1 MFIEVS
7 SGLKKLSKYFP
18 ENLYVVGGYVRNKLL
33 DLPANDVD
41 IASSVAIDEV
51 AKRLE
56 GTNYSVKVKNLKTG
70 SLLISFGNENF
81 EYTAFRTEIYGND
94 GSHTPTRVENTKD
107 ISKDAMRRDFSINS
121 IYYNINKDEIVD
133 FYHGIVDLKQKI
145 IRCNINPDDVFK
157 NDGERILR
165 LVRFA
170 GELDF
175 KIDKS
180 TLSSA
185 IKHANNVENLQG
197 QRRYSELEKILYCDK
212 KYNLNKK
219 SLKNALNLLNILQI
233 WKYFGINISKIKF
246 DMVEKVEDRFLGLLI
261 DIVDTT
267 KPECLE
273 EFIRNFLKENFAFS
287 EALIKR
293 VFVNLAGYYYALY
306 GMNNK
311 DYFFKFY
318 QDWANI
324 SSLLEKK
331 SKRTQN
337 KYNFFYRYI
346 IEHGLVIQIENLEI
360 DENDIKKKFPK
371 IDKRSYDKILTNLWS
386 KVFDGKV
393 QNSKD
398 ALLKEIGK
406 NLQNI

>member
-175 KIDKS
+175 KIDKG
-180 TLSSA
+180 TLSFA

-398 ALLKEIGK
+398 ALLKEIEK